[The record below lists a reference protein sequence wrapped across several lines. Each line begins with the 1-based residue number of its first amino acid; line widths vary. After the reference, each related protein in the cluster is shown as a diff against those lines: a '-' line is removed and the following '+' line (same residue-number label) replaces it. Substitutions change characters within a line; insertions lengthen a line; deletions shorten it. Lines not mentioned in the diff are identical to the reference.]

1 MFHNIVAT
9 MLGLAKFLT
18 IRERRRFES
27 ISTSWEFIPNTNPG
41 LPATIALGHLWYNS
55 GTHFAGPYRAAQSG
69 TPDARM
75 LRPSLPLGSVWSF
88 PGRSAQQNDSRP
100 ELNYSAS
107 RSERVIR
114 PAKWEAC
121 VQSCQKF
128 QQRYGPWSTQ
138 MGIDPHPRPPCLV
151 AFLLTSRPVSIYFYL
166 MVLFHDSRYSQP
178 CSGIHLYLAGD
189 RTSPDFYRSKHG

>member
-1 MFHNIVAT
+1 MFHNTITT

-55 GTHFAGPYRAAQSG
+55 GTHFAGPYCAAQSG

-138 MGIDPHPRPPCLV
+138 TGIDPHPRPPCLV
-151 AFLLTSRPVSIYFYL
+151 AFLSVSRPVSIYINHGSFPQWRL
-166 MVLFHDSRYSQP
+166 WPIVLRYPPISRRWQEITRLLP
-178 CSGIHLYLAGD
+178 V
-189 RTSPDFYRSKHG
+189 

>member
-1 MFHNIVAT
+1 MFHNIAAT

-55 GTHFAGPYRAAQSG
+55 GTHFAGPYCAAQSG

-100 ELNYSAS
+100 EL
-107 RSERVIR
+107 
-114 PAKWEAC
+114 
-121 VQSCQKF
+121 
-128 QQRYGPWSTQ
+128 
-138 MGIDPHPRPPCLV
+138 
-151 AFLLTSRPVSIYFYL
+151 
-166 MVLFHDSRYSQP
+166 
-178 CSGIHLYLAGD
+178 
-189 RTSPDFYRSKHG
+189 